1 MYDAEAIIRLLFTP
15 KLTKEKCRQSYN
27 LAKNVLRRITKIT
40 IFSSHPGKNENCRQ
54 NNDRSPLSLSNA
66 VYSNMR
72 IIQVDL
78 DQKGIKK
85 GGGGGCLSFLFTG
98 DGSMAQI

>member
-1 MYDAEAIIRLLFTP
+1 MYDAEAIMRLLFTA

-27 LAKNVLRRITKIT
+27 LAQNVLRPITKIT
-40 IFSSHPGKNENCRQ
+40 NFSSHPGKNENCHQ
-54 NNDRSPLSLSNA
+54 NNDRCPFPAPRSFLSNA

-78 DQKGIKK
+78 DQKALK
-85 GGGGGCLSFLFTG
+85 GGGGGVS
-98 DGSMAQI
+98 

>member
-1 MYDAEAIIRLLFTP
+1 M
-15 KLTKEKCRQSYN
+15 
-27 LAKNVLRRITKIT
+27 LRRITKIT

-54 NNDRSPLSLSNA
+54 NNDRPPPLSLSNA

-85 GGGGGCLSFLFTG
+85 GGGGVLVFCLQEMVAWRKSRIWQNCLNIIFL
-98 DGSMAQI
+98 SL

>member
-1 MYDAEAIIRLLFTP
+1 MKTV
-15 KLTKEKCRQSYN
+15 
-27 LAKNVLRRITKIT
+27 AKTMTVR
-40 IFSSHPGKNENCRQ
+40 P
-54 NNDRSPLSLSNA
+54 PLSLSNA

-85 GGGGGCLSFLFTG
+85 GGGVS
-98 DGSMAQI
+98 